1 MLRLAEWGVRS
12 LAIDLRGFGDTQVRP
27 VDATR
32 GLKDLSDDVAETL
45 EMLAVP
51 AAHLVGW
58 SMGGGVVMQ
67 LMLDYPRIAQTVTL
81 VAPVSPYGFGAT
93 RLDGTLTNPDAAGTG
108 GGGVNPQFVENLKNQ
123 VLGDENAATALSV
136 YRATYVHDPGAE
148 HLVEREDLWVES
160 MLSTALGDDNYP
172 GTSQP
177 SEFWPGFKPGE
188 RGILNTMAPTVFN
201 TAGIVDLAHK
211 PPVLWVHGADD
222 KIVADTSF
230 VDINYLGQL
239 GAIPGWPGKEAAPPQ
254 PMKQQTRAVLDAYAR
269 AGGSF
274 TEVEFSDC
282 GHSPHLEYPDTF
294 LDALGAHVG
303 IKARISS

>member
-1 MLRLAEWGVRS
+1 MVR
-12 LAIDLRGFGDTQVRP
+12 T
-27 VDATR
+27 
-32 GLKDLSDDVAETL
+32 TL
-45 EMLAVP
+45 P
-51 AAHLVGW
+51 
-58 SMGGGVVMQ
+58 GVVPEIRQ
-67 LMLDYPRIAQTVTL
+67 NRRKSSHLTTIVPTAQQAL
-81 VAPVSPYGFGAT
+81 RCGGWWRKRAGPARGA
-93 RLDGTLTNPDAAGTG
+93 
-108 GGGVNPQFVENLKNQ
+108 
-123 VLGDENAATALSV
+123 
-136 YRATYVHDPGAE
+136 
-148 HLVEREDLWVES
+148 
-160 MLSTALGDDNYP
+160 
-172 GTSQP
+172 
-177 SEFWPGFKPGE
+177 
-188 RGILNTMAPTVFN
+188 
-201 TAGIVDLAHK
+201 DLAHK

-239 GAIPGWPGKEAAPPQ
+239 GAIPGWLGKETAPPQ